1 MFNTAVAFSSDGS
14 LVAKYHK
21 THLFFEF
28 GYNTPPKVEFVYFDT
43 PFGRLGLHI
52 CFDTL
57 FKDPGIQDVVKY
69 GVQTMV
75 FPTYWFDELPLRS
88 AKQLQE
94 GWATTNRV
102 NLLAA
107 NVLNLKTG
115 SIGSG
120 IYSGENGPIVYSDI
134 TTKTAKLF
142 VADIPINSHN
152 TSASCLTKRFNKTV
166 SIESLKTDSE
176 YKSVETLYT
185 KGLTLKKLVDKQNS
199 SVVCDNGFCCQLN
212 YSVVSELSLRDE
224 SYWLFVVN
232 SSAHPYTQNYP
243 MCEETCGVFRCD
255 DDSCQSFPT
264 KSKTVFESLRLSAK
278 FTTNYTYPS
287 LTSNDLTLVP
297 KQYWIYENNGQ
308 IGSEVKLNLE
318 NFDKPL
324 LAMALYGR
332 C

>member
-1 MFNTAVAFSSDGS
+1 
-14 LVAKYHK
+14 
-21 THLFFEF
+21 
-28 GYNTPPKVEFVYFDT
+28 
-43 PFGRLGLHI
+43 
-52 CFDTL
+52 
-57 FKDPGIQDVVKY
+57 
-69 GVQTMV
+69 MV
-75 FPTYWFDELPLRS
+75 FPTYWGDELPLRS
-88 AKQLQE
+88 AKQVQE

-107 NVLNLKTG
+107 NVLNLETG
-115 SIGSG
+115 STGSG

-142 VADIPINSHN
+142 IADIPINSHN
-152 TSASCLTKRFNKTV
+152 TSASCLSKRFNKTV

-176 YKSVETLYT
+176 YKSANTMDT

-243 MCEETCGVFRCD
+243 MCEETCGVFKCND
-255 DDSCQSFPT
+255 DTCQSFPT
-264 KSKTVFESLRLSAK
+264 KSKTVFKSLRLSAK

-332 C
+332 CFDKDPPPPYKFNHTFQ